1 VPIITMYTSFHCSDC
16 RRAKLF
22 LQERSITF
30 REVNIDLS
38 PEAEALVLRVNHGRR
53 KVPTFDVD
61 GRYFA
66 NSPFNPYQLAD
77 DLKIPLNT

>member
-1 VPIITMYTSFHCSDC
+1 MYTSFHCGDC
-16 RRAKLF
+16 HRAKLF
-22 LQERSITF
+22 LQERGIAF

-77 DLKIPLNT
+77 ELKIPLNT

>member
-1 VPIITMYTSFHCSDC
+1 MYTSFHCGDC

-22 LQERSITF
+22 LQERGITF

-66 NSPFNPYQLAD
+66 NSPFDPYQLAD

>member
-1 VPIITMYTSFHCSDC
+1 MPAITMYTSFHCSDC
-16 RRAKLF
+16 RRAKTF
-22 LQERSITF
+22 LQERGIAF

-77 DLKIPLNT
+77 DLRIPLNI

>member
-1 VPIITMYTSFHCSDC
+1 MPAITMYTSFHCGDC

-22 LQERSITF
+22 LQERGIAF

-38 PEAEALVLRVNHGRR
+38 LEAEALVLRVNHGRR

-61 GRYFA
+61 GRYFS
-66 NSPFNPYQLAD
+66 NSPFNPYQLAG

>member
-1 VPIITMYTSFHCSDC
+1 
-16 RRAKLF
+16 
-22 LQERSITF
+22 
-30 REVNIDLS
+30 
-38 PEAEALVLRVNHGRR
+38 VLRVNRGRR

-77 DLKIPLNT
+77 ELKIPLNK

>member
-1 VPIITMYTSFHCSDC
+1 MYTSFHCSDC

-22 LQERSITF
+22 LQERGIAF

-66 NSPFNPYQLAD
+66 NSPFNPYLLAD

>member
-1 VPIITMYTSFHCSDC
+1 MYTSFHCSDC

-22 LQERSITF
+22 LQERGIAF
-30 REVNIDLS
+30 REVNIDLA